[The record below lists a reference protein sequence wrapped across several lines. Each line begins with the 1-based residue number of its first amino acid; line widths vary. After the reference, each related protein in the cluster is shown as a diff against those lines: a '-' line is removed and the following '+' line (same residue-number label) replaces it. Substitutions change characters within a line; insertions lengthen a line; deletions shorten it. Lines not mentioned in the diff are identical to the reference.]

1 MMIDAVSLGGVP
13 GRFILC
19 KKVNGAI
26 KPVYATLDN
35 EQRNFQ
41 PDRTRAIPTVSK
53 QDTVCSILINDT
65 ISINIHNHNEL
76 FG

>member
-35 EQRNFQ
+35 EQGNFQ

-53 QDTVCSILINDT
+53 K
-65 ISINIHNHNEL
+65 
-76 FG
+76 